1 MKKSTL
7 KHKIWLGIFL
17 LLAVVVGIFAFRIIR
32 HQQTQQRAH
41 TNAMALIDLIHALEL
56 GETMTL
62 DDIPFA
68 WDSHFIYAPYTPVH
82 ANPTCM
88 ERNLL
93 FQQIDILVT
102 YLCFFYNDQLVARFS
117 NRHRFPEVFRLVEHG
132 AITRESEDVMLE
144 VE

>member
-1 MKKSTL
+1 MKKLTL

-17 LLAVVVGIFAFRIIR
+17 LLTAVVGIFAFRIIR
-32 HQQTQQRAH
+32 HQLTQHRAH
-41 TNAMALIDLIHALEL
+41 TNAMALVELINELEPR
-56 GETMTL
+56 ETMTL

-68 WDSHFIYAPYTPVH
+68 WDSHFIYDPYTPVYV
-82 ANPTCM
+82 NPTCM

-102 YLCFFYNDQLVARFS
+102 YLCFFYNDRLVARIS
-117 NRHRFPEVFRLVEHG
+117 NRHRYPEVFWLVENG
-132 AITRESEDVMLE
+132 SFSRELEDVMLE